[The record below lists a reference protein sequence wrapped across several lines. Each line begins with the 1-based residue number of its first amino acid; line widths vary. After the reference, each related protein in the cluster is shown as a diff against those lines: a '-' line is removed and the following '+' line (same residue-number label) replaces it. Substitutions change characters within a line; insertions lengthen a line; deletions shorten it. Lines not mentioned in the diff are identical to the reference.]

1 MTKTPV
7 GETEQG
13 TRKYSPFNNMLP
25 RPCYKM
31 EIKAKRKLSTTNFE
45 IETCNIESP
54 NKVHRAGSQLK
65 SESGYD
71 PDRATM
77 PVNDTL
83 QVDDTCTKQTDN
95 KITEQPKSLSSL
107 KRSRRTKHVL

>member
-1 MTKTPV
+1 M
-7 GETEQG
+7 
-13 TRKYSPFNNMLP
+13 
-25 RPCYKM
+25 
-31 EIKAKRKLSTTNFE
+31 STTNFE

-54 NKVHRAGSQLK
+54 NKVHRAGFQLK

-95 KITEQPKSLSSL
+95 KITEQPKSFSSL
-107 KRSRRTKHVL
+107 KRSRGTKHVL